1 MTNATISQL
10 GKRKRA
16 NNGPPPVRGPNAQS
30 GVGSRNS
37 IVGNKKN
44 NINNNAS
51 FSGNSQPN
59 NRAKKLKINVNVAQ
73 RKKLLKNLKSKRVP
87 NRTIESLM
95 KNYNNKKM
103 SYNQVIREGN
113 NIGQKIVAGN
123 RAQRMNTLR
132 NRP

>member
-1 MTNATISQL
+1 M
-10 GKRKRA
+10 
-16 NNGPPPVRGPNAQS
+16 RGPNAQS